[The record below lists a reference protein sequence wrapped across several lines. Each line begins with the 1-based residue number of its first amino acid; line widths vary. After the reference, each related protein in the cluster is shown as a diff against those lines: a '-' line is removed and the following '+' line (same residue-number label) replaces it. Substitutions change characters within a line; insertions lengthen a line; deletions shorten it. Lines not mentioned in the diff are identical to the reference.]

1 MAISIVHHASLLQE
15 SERSMAEQNL
25 VRVGRKP
32 IMNYVTACV
41 TLFNSG
47 NDEVMVRARGRTI
60 EKAIDIVQMLKRGFL
75 KNVLIERIDVGSE
88 NVKRMDGTRGNISVI
103 EITLVRETD
112 EIYEDE
118 TYEVEQA
125 P

>member
-1 MAISIVHHASLLQE
+1 MAIV
-15 SERSMAEQNL
+15 EQNL

-75 KNVLIERIDVGSE
+75 KNVTIQSIDVGSE
-88 NVKRMDGTRGNISVI
+88 NVKRIDGTRGNISII
-103 EITLVRETD
+103 EITLSREGD
-112 EIYEDE
+112 EIYENE
-118 TYEVEQA
+118 EYEGD
-125 P
+125 

>member
-1 MAISIVHHASLLQE
+1 
-15 SERSMAEQNL
+15 MAEQNL

-75 KNVLIERIDVGSE
+75 KNVIILSIDVGSE
-88 NVKRMDGTRGNISVI
+88 NVRRVDGTRGNISII
-103 EITLVRETD
+103 EITLARETG

-118 TYEVEQA
+118 TDQGQ
-125 P
+125 

>member
-1 MAISIVHHASLLQE
+1 MI
-15 SERSMAEQNL
+15 MAEQNL

-75 KNVLIERIDVGSE
+75 KNVTILSIDVGSE
-88 NVKRMDGTRGNISVI
+88 NVRRVDGTRGNISII
-103 EITLVRETD
+103 EITLARETGA
-112 EIYEDE
+112 IYEDE
-118 TYEVEQA
+118 TYEGDQGS
-125 P
+125 

>member
-1 MAISIVHHASLLQE
+1 
-15 SERSMAEQNL
+15 MAEQNL

-75 KNVLIERIDVGSE
+75 KNVTILSIDVGSE
-88 NVKRMDGTRGNISVI
+88 NVRRVDGTRGNISII
-103 EITLVRETD
+103 EITLARETD

-118 TYEVEQA
+118 TYEGDEGS
-125 P
+125 

>member
-1 MAISIVHHASLLQE
+1 MD
-15 SERSMAEQNL
+15 EQNL

-47 NDEVMVRARGRTI
+47 NEEVMVRARGRTI

-75 KNVLIERIDVGSE
+75 KNLTIQSIDVGSE
-88 NVKRMDGTRGNISVI
+88 NVKRVDGTRGNISII
-103 EITLVRETD
+103 EITLVREID
-112 EIYEDE
+112 ASYNDE
-118 TYEVEQA
+118 TLEADE
-125 P
+125 

>member
-1 MAISIVHHASLLQE
+1 
-15 SERSMAEQNL
+15 MAEQNL

-75 KNVLIERIDVGSE
+75 KNVTILSIDVGSE
-88 NVKRMDGTRGNISVI
+88 NVRRMDGTRGNISII
-103 EITLVRETD
+103 EITLARETG
-112 EIYEDE
+112 EIYDE
-118 TYEVEQA
+118 GDEGS
-125 P
+125 

>member
-1 MAISIVHHASLLQE
+1 M
-15 SERSMAEQNL
+15 SMAEQNL

-75 KNVLIERIDVGSE
+75 KNVTIMSIDVGSE
-88 NVKRMDGTRGNISVI
+88 NVKRVDGTRGNISVI
-103 EITLVRETD
+103 EITLARETD

-118 TYEVEQA
+118 TDQG

>member
-1 MAISIVHHASLLQE
+1 
-15 SERSMAEQNL
+15 MAEQNL

-75 KNVLIERIDVGSE
+75 KNVTILSIDVGSE
-88 NVKRMDGTRGNISVI
+88 NVRRVDGTRGNISII
-103 EITLVRETD
+103 EITLARET

-118 TYEVEQA
+118 TDQGS
-125 P
+125 

>member
-1 MAISIVHHASLLQE
+1 
-15 SERSMAEQNL
+15 MAEQNL

-75 KNVLIERIDVGSE
+75 KNVTILGIEVGSE
-88 NVKRMDGTRGNISVI
+88 NVRRVDGTRGNISVI
-103 EITLVRETD
+103 EITLARETD

-118 TYEVEQA
+118 TYEGDKGS
-125 P
+125 

>member
-1 MAISIVHHASLLQE
+1 
-15 SERSMAEQNL
+15 MAEQNL

-75 KNVLIERIDVGSE
+75 KNVTILSIDVGSE
-88 NVKRMDGTRGNISVI
+88 NVRRVDGTRGNISII
-103 EITLVRETD
+103 EITLARETG

-118 TYEVEQA
+118 T
-125 P
+125 

>member
-1 MAISIVHHASLLQE
+1 
-15 SERSMAEQNL
+15 MAEQNL

-75 KNVLIERIDVGSE
+75 KNVTILSIDVGSE
-88 NVKRMDGTRGNISVI
+88 NVRRIDGTRGNISII
-103 EITLVRETD
+103 EITLARETG

-118 TYEVEQA
+118 TDQGS
-125 P
+125 

>member
-1 MAISIVHHASLLQE
+1 M
-15 SERSMAEQNL
+15 SMAEQNL

-75 KNVLIERIDVGSE
+75 KNVTILSIDVGSE
-88 NVKRMDGTRGNISVI
+88 NVRRIDGTRGNISII
-103 EITLVRETD
+103 EITLARETG

-118 TYEVEQA
+118 TDQGS
-125 P
+125 

>member
-1 MAISIVHHASLLQE
+1 
-15 SERSMAEQNL
+15 MAEQNL

-75 KNVLIERIDVGSE
+75 KNVTILSIDVGSE
-88 NVKRMDGTRGNISVI
+88 NIRRVDGTRGNISII
-103 EITLVRETD
+103 EITLAREAG
-112 EIYEDE
+112 EIYENE
-118 TYEVEQA
+118 THEGDQRS
-125 P
+125 

>member
-1 MAISIVHHASLLQE
+1 
-15 SERSMAEQNL
+15 MAEQNL

-75 KNVLIERIDVGSE
+75 KNVTILSIDVGSGE
-88 NVKRMDGTRGNISVI
+88 C
-103 EITLVRETD
+103 
-112 EIYEDE
+112 
-118 TYEVEQA
+118 
-125 P
+125 

>member
-1 MAISIVHHASLLQE
+1 
-15 SERSMAEQNL
+15 MAERNL

-60 EKAIDIVQMLKRGFL
+60 EKAIDIVQMLKRGFF
-75 KNVLIERIDVGSE
+75 KNVTIVSIDVGSE
-88 NVKRMDGTRGNISVI
+88 NVRRVDGTRGNISII
-103 EITLVRETD
+103 EITLARETG
-112 EIYEDE
+112 EIYDE
-118 TYEVEQA
+118 GDERS
-125 P
+125 

>member
-1 MAISIVHHASLLQE
+1 MAIV
-15 SERSMAEQNL
+15 EQNL

-75 KNVLIERIDVGSE
+75 KNVTIQSIDVGSE
-88 NVKRMDGTRGNISVI
+88 NVKRMDGTRGNISII
-103 EITLVRETD
+103 EITLSREGY
-112 EIYEDE
+112 EIYENE
-118 TYEVEQA
+118 EYEAE
-125 P
+125 

>member
-1 MAISIVHHASLLQE
+1 
-15 SERSMAEQNL
+15 MAEQNL

-75 KNVLIERIDVGSE
+75 KNVTILSIDVGSE
-88 NVKRMDGTRGNISVI
+88 NVRRVDGTRGNISII
-103 EITLVRETD
+103 EITLARETG

-118 TYEVEQA
+118 TDQVS
-125 P
+125 

>member
-1 MAISIVHHASLLQE
+1 M
-15 SERSMAEQNL
+15 SMAEQNL

-75 KNVLIERIDVGSE
+75 KNVTILSIDVGSE
-88 NVKRMDGTRGNISVI
+88 NVRRVDGTRGNISII
-103 EITLVRETD
+103 EITLARETD
-112 EIYEDE
+112 EIYENE
-118 TYEVEQA
+118 TYEGDE
-125 P
+125 

>member
-1 MAISIVHHASLLQE
+1 M
-15 SERSMAEQNL
+15 SMAEQNL

-75 KNVLIERIDVGSE
+75 KNVAILSIDVGSE
-88 NVKRMDGTRGNISVI
+88 NVRRVDGTRGNISII
-103 EITLVRETD
+103 EITLARETG

-118 TYEVEQA
+118 T
-125 P
+125 

>member
-1 MAISIVHHASLLQE
+1 MP
-15 SERSMAEQNL
+15 MAEQNL

-75 KNVLIERIDVGSE
+75 KNVAILSIDVGSE
-88 NVKRMDGTRGNISVI
+88 NVRRMDGTRGNISII
-103 EITLVRETD
+103 EITLARETG
-112 EIYEDE
+112 EIYDE
-118 TYEVEQA
+118 GDEGS
-125 P
+125 

>member
-1 MAISIVHHASLLQE
+1 MAISIVHPASLLQE
-15 SERSMAEQNL
+15 NERPMAEQNL

-32 IMNYVTACV
+32 IINYVTACV

-47 NDEVMVRARGRTI
+47 NEEVMVRARGRTI

-75 KNVLIERIDVGSE
+75 KNVMIQRIDVGSE
-88 NVKRMDGTRGNISVI
+88 NVKRMDGTRGNISVT
-103 EITLVRETD
+103 EITLARETD

-118 TYEVEQA
+118 VDQGV
-125 P
+125 

>member
-1 MAISIVHHASLLQE
+1 M
-15 SERSMAEQNL
+15 SMAEQNL

-75 KNVLIERIDVGSE
+75 KNVTILSIDVGSE
-88 NVKRMDGTRGNISVI
+88 NVRRVDGTRGNISII
-103 EITLVRETD
+103 EITLARETG

-118 TYEVEQA
+118 TYEGDHVS
-125 P
+125 